1 MRAIVNI
8 MPGNAATAA
17 GWRAR
22 EIRFDRSAATLG
34 DILGSAYLKDGSTTL
49 YELVATTEEPE
60 GLKPEFALFVSGE
73 LLRGPLDWSRAV
85 TDSEQLHLCDWPM
98 IDS

>member
-8 MPGNAATAA
+8 MPGNAAGAA

-22 EIRFDRSAATLG
+22 EVRFEGATATLR
-34 DILGSAYLKDGSTTL
+34 DILGSAYLNGSATSL
-49 YELVATTEEPE
+49 YELVATKEGPE

>member
-8 MPGNAATAA
+8 MPGNAANAA

-22 EIRFDRSAATLG
+22 EVRFEGATATMR
-34 DILGSAYLKDGSTTL
+34 DILSSAYLKDGSTSL
-49 YELVATTEEPE
+49 YDLVATAEGPE
-60 GLKPEFALFVSGE
+60 GLKPEFALFISGE
-73 LLRGPLDWSRAV
+73 LLRGPVDWSRPVA
-85 TDSEQLHLCDWPM
+85 DSEQLHICDWPM